1 MTVRAPHPLIVQLAQ
16 LQHDVATLRDWTALL
31 DESLHELVNMV
42 DILITRDDP
51 RPPRT
56 APTGLADRVRH
67 IRAAAGL
74 TRTQLA
80 RITHISVGTL
90 RNIERN
96 RHRPTPQ
103 TLRRLLPALV
113 ELERALDA
121 LTAPAPEPEP
131 ATAPDGAPHQ

>member
-51 RPPRT
+51 RPPHI
-56 APTGLADRVRH
+56 APTVLADRMRN

-80 RITHISVGTL
+80 RSTHISVSTL

-96 RHRPTPQ
+96 RHRPSQ
-103 TLRRLLPALV
+103 KTLRRLLPALV

-121 LTAPAPEPEP
+121 LTAPEPEP
-131 ATAPDGAPHQ
+131 ATAPDGAPHP

>member
-1 MTVRAPHPLIVQLAQ
+1 MVNNLDRLLP
-16 LQHDVATLRDWTALL
+16 TA
-31 DESLHELVNMV
+31 
-42 DILITRDDP
+42 DP
-51 RPPRT
+51 RSLSTTPQP
-56 APTGLADRVRH
+56 LSQRVRH
-67 IRAAAGL
+67 IRTAAGL
-74 TRTQLA
+74 TRAQLA

-90 RNIERN
+90 RNIERD

-131 ATAPDGAPHQ
+131 EPATAPDGAPHP